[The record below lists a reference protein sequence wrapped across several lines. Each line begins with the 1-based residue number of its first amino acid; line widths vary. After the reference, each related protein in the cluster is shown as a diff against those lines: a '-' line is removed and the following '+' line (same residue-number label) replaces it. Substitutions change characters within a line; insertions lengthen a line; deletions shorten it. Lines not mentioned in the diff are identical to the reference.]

1 MERQSPEWQLPS
13 CVESLVYK
21 DGIGSAECRTPVG
34 PFSSDN
40 SLLTVLCPMESF
52 FQAQVER

>member
-1 MERQSPEWQLPS
+1 MERQSLEWQLPS

-21 DGIGSAECRTPVG
+21 DGIGSAECRTLVG

-40 SLLTVLCPMESF
+40 SLLTVLCPMETF